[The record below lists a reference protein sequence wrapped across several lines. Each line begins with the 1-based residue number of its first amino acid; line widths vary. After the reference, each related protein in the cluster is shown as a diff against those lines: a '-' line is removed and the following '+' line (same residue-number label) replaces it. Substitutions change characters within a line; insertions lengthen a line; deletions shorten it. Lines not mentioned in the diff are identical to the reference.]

1 VPQQTFLPN
10 IGKITDD
17 FKRIIDKNML
27 LSNNDNI
34 IDNQSHNIEII
45 KK

>member
-1 VPQQTFLPN
+1 
-10 IGKITDD
+10 
-17 FKRIIDKNML
+17 ML

-45 KK
+45 KKWLIQNDFIS